1 MRSLSRIFSFA
12 LLALS
17 GAGTVS
23 CDDFLADLFSD
34 SCQTSSKPDYS
45 GAWQLV
51 GRAERTG
58 CYDESRNGEI
68 RVRFR
73 EPWNVRQTLFDQ
85 ADSGSSAG
93 IPDSALEMETGSTAT
108 MVFSSR
114 TTGLCVQWTTQ
125 ELYSLEDGTEVSA
138 TLRWSG
144 QISEFGRSIEGDF
157 TGTSSDGCE
166 YDGTFQVE
174 ID

>member
-1 MRSLSRIFSFA
+1 MRNLSRVFSFA

-45 GAWQLV
+45 GAWQLE

-73 EPWNVRQTLFDQ
+73 EPWNVRQTSSGQ
-85 ADSGSSAG
+85 PESGSSAG
-93 IPDSALEMETGSTAT
+93 VPDSVLEMETGSTAT
-108 MVFSSR
+108 VVSNTR
-114 TTGLCVQWTTQ
+114 TNGLCVQWTTQ
-125 ELYSLEDGTEVSA
+125 EVYQLEDGTEVSA

-144 QISEFGRSIEGDF
+144 ETSTFGRSIEGDF
-157 TGTSSDGCE
+157 TGTSSDGCV